1 MSNRP
6 RRLSPFLET
15 TGDSGA
21 KVAGFN
27 GVTQYTPEWAKGAI
41 ITMVAS
47 AASGNNTIQVQTSF
61 DGGTTW
67 IALGPV
73 STALT
78 AAGNVSIAV
87 YPTNWTIADATPT
100 DLTLAG
106 TVATVFLNSPMP
118 PIWRL
123 AYVVPASVTIT
134 AVYVNYL
141 A

>member
-1 MSNRP
+1 MGNRP
-6 RRLSPFLET
+6 RRSSPFLET

-41 ITMVAS
+41 ITMAAS
-47 AASGNNTIQVQTSF
+47 AASGSNTIQLQTSF
-61 DGGTTW
+61 DGDTTW

-78 AAGNVSIAV
+78 GAGNVSLAI
-87 YPTNWTIADATPT
+87 YPTNWTVADATPT

-106 TVATVFLNSPMP
+106 TVATVFLNAPMP

-123 AYVVPASVTIT
+123 AYVVPTSVTIT

>member
-1 MSNRP
+1 MSQRP
-6 RRLSPFLET
+6 RRPSPFLET
-15 TGDSGA
+15 TGDSGE

-27 GVTQYTPEWAKGAI
+27 GATQYTPEWAKGAI

-47 AASGNNTIQVQTSF
+47 AASGNNTIQLQTSF

-67 IALGPV
+67 IAMGPV

-78 AAGNVSIAV
+78 AAGNVSLAI
-87 YPTNWTIADATPT
+87 YPTNWTVADGTPT

-106 TVATVFLNSPMP
+106 TVATVFLNAPMP

-123 AYVVPASVTIT
+123 TYAVPTSVTIT

-141 A
+141 S